1 MSGDPRRARSSGSG
15 GRDGGDASGPRV
27 LYEAEIRTL
36 ADLTPDAIDAVA
48 DAFERLAA
56 GSVRQPPVLS
66 LELPEVRGEL
76 DVKTAWVD
84 GWEVFC
90 VKLSTGFFG
99 NPAVGLPSASGLMAV
114 LDARTGRPRAL
125 LLDGGYLTDLRT
137 AAAGAV
143 AARELA
149 RPDASRAA
157 ILGAGAQARW
167 QLRALAAVR
176 DLSEV
181 RVWARGRVAAD
192 QLAAE
197 MGAELRLPVRASSCV
212 KEAVD
217 GADVVVTTTPAREPL
232 LSAELVRAGT
242 HVTAMGSDGPG
253 KRELDP
259 ALVAGADRVI
269 VDDPDQSRTLGELQG
284 FPTGT
289 GPAPVALGD
298 VLAGRAPGRVSQ
310 HDVTVCDL
318 TGTGVQDSA
327 IARWLLTATHVR

>member
-1 MSGDPRRARSSGSG
+1 MSGDAW
-15 GRDGGDASGPRV
+15 APRV
-27 LYEAEIRTL
+27 LDEAEIRTL
-36 ADLTPDAIDAVA
+36 AGLTPDAIDAVA
-48 DAFERLAA
+48 DGFALLAA

-66 LELPEVRGEL
+66 LELPEVLGEL

-84 GWEVFC
+84 GWDVFC

-99 NPAVGLPSASGLMAV
+99 NPAIGLPSASGLMVV
-114 LDARTGRPRAL
+114 LDARTGRPGAL

-149 RPDASRAA
+149 RRDASRAA

-176 DLSEV
+176 PLREV
-181 RVWARGRVAAD
+181 RVWARRRAAAD
-192 QLAAE
+192 ELAVE
-197 MGAELRLPVRASSCV
+197 MGEELRLPVLASSSV
-212 KEAVD
+212 GEAVD
-217 GADVVVTTTPAREPL
+217 GADVIVTTTPARTPIL
-232 LSAELVRAGT
+232 TAELVHAGT

-259 ALVAGADRVI
+259 ALITGADRLI
-269 VDDPDQSRTLGELQG
+269 VDDPAQSRALGELQG
-284 FPTGT
+284 VPLGT
-289 GPAPVALGD
+289 GPRPVALGD
-298 VLAGRAPGRVSQ
+298 VLAGRARGRVSVR
-310 HDVTVCDL
+310 DVTVCDL

-327 IARWLLTATHVR
+327 IARWLLALADAR

>member
-1 MSGDPRRARSSGSG
+1 MSGD
-15 GRDGGDASGPRV
+15 ASVPRV
-27 LYEAEIRTL
+27 LYEAEIRAL
-36 ADLTPDAIDAVA
+36 AGLTPDAIDAVA
-48 DAFERLAA
+48 DGFERLAA

-66 LELPEVRGEL
+66 LELPEVHGEL

-84 GWEVFC
+84 GWDVFC

-143 AARELA
+143 AARALA
-149 RPDASRAA
+149 RSDASHVA

-181 RVWARGRVAAD
+181 RVWARRRAAAD
-192 QLAAE
+192 RLAAE
-197 MGAELRLPVRASSCV
+197 MHEELRLRVVASPSV
-212 KEAVD
+212 EEAVD
-217 GADVVVTTTPAREPL
+217 GADLVVTTTPAREPVL
-232 LSAELVRAGT
+232 RAELVLAGT

-259 ALVAGADRVI
+259 ALVAAADRLI
-269 VDDPDQSRTLGELQG
+269 VDDPDQSRALGELQG
-284 FPTGT
+284 VPPDAGPT
-289 GPAPVALGD
+289 PVTLGD
-298 VLAGRAPGRVSQ
+298 VLAGRAPGRTSES
-310 HDVTVCDL
+310 DVTVCDL
-318 TGTGVQDSA
+318 TGTGVQDTA
-327 IARWLLTATHVR
+327 IARWLVAKADAP

>member
-1 MSGDPRRARSSGSG
+1 MSGDPGLDGSPGADARQ
-15 GRDGGDASGPRV
+15 GGDTSGPRV
-27 LYEAEIRTL
+27 LYEAEIRAL
-36 ADLTPDAIDAVA
+36 ADLTLDAIDAVA
-48 DAFERLAA
+48 DGFERLAA

-84 GWEVFC
+84 GWDVFC
-90 VKLSTGFFG
+90 VKLSSGFFG
-99 NPAVGLPSASGLMAV
+99 NPAIGLPSASGLMAV

-167 QLRALAAVR
+167 QLRALALVR
-176 DLSEV
+176 PLREV
-181 RVWARGRVAAD
+181 RVWARRQAAAD
-192 QLAAE
+192 HLAKE
-197 MGAELRLPVRASSCV
+197 MREELRLPVSASPTV
-212 KEAVD
+212 EEAVE
-217 GADVVVTTTPAREPL
+217 GSDVVVTTTPAHAPV
-232 LSAELVRAGT
+232 LSAKLVRAGT

-259 ALVAGADRVI
+259 ALVAGADRLI
-269 VDDPDQSRTLGELQG
+269 VDDPDQSRALGELQG
-284 FPTGT
+284 MPAGV
-289 GPAPVALGD
+289 GPSPVSLGD
-298 VLAGRAPGRVSQ
+298 VVAGRSPGRTSNR
-310 HDVTVCDL
+310 DVTVCDL
-318 TGTGVQDSA
+318 TGTGVQDTA
-327 IARWLLTATHVR
+327 IARWVLALADAR